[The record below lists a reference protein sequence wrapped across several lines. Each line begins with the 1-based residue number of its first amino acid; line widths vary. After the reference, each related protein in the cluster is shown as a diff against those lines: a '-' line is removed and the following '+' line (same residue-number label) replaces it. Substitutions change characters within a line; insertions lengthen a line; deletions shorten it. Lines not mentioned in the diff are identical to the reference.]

1 MKNKKKENKNMKNK
15 FKELKEKFIVFNNTT
30 YGMLIVVSWVVLL
43 ICLIIKLFGGN
54 WFELWW
60 DNEKFISF
68 CNYVENTMWLKM
80 SIACVIFCASG
91 YISLCVILNEKLLS
105 KKHLLL
111 FLPLMI
117 IKSILNWYL
126 TIIPFI
132 LDIFILLGL
141 TTIIN
146 KNFKRNIICF
156 LLITSFQILSIIFR
170 NVSFDFNIGNTLI
183 ENYLIQIDYYLM
195 LILFYLY
202 NFKRKEIKE

>member
-1 MKNKKKENKNMKNK
+1 MKNK
-15 FKELKEKFIVFNNTT
+15 FKELKEKFIAFNNTT

-43 ICLIIKLFGGN
+43 ICLVIKLFGGN

-80 SIACVIFCASG
+80 SIACVMFCASG

-105 KKHLLL
+105 KKHLSL

-156 LLITSFQILSIIFR
+156 LLINAFQLMTIFIR
-170 NVSFDFNIGNTLI
+170 NINPNFNYGNTLI
-183 ENYLIQIDYYLM
+183 QTYLYQIDYYIIL
-195 LILFYLY
+195 LLFYLY